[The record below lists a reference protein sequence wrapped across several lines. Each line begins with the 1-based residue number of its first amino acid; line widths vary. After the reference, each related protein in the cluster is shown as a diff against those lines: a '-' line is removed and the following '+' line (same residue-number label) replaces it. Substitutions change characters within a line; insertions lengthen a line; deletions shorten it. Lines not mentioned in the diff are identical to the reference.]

1 MLGLAG
7 TEEMYWAVTEF
18 GACGGIQITG
28 SHNPVTFN
36 GMKMVK
42 HASKPLDEQRDFLNV
57 KRLAEE
63 AKWVEKKHKGSQKDV
78 SNRARKKYVEK
89 ILSFVNPKKLGPARV
104 LVNCGNGAAGP
115 TFDIIENK
123 LKSIEKKI
131 DFFHIFKEPD
141 HNFPNGIPNP
151 LLIENRGVTSQA
163 VLQ

>member
-63 AKWVEKKHKGSQKDV
+63 ANWVEKTQ
-78 SNRARKKYVEK
+78 
-89 ILSFVNPKKLGPARV
+89 RV
-104 LVNCGNGAAGP
+104 TKRC
-115 TFDIIENK
+115 F
-123 LKSIEKKI
+123 
-131 DFFHIFKEPD
+131 
-141 HNFPNGIPNP
+141 
-151 LLIENRGVTSQA
+151 
-163 VLQ
+163 